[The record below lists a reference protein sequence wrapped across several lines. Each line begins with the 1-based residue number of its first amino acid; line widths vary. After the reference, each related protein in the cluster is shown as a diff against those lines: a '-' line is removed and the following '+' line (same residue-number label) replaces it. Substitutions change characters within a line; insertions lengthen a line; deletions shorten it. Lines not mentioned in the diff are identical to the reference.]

1 MATPAAMN
9 PAPERSPVNTPNTV
23 GALNGPNGSNVSST
37 CAALNP
43 FTPDAPDAPD
53 ALNALIGQPVAH
65 IDTPAAVVDLDA
77 MERNIARMADFARQH
92 RVRWRPHAKLHKSAA
107 LALQLQRAGACGACV
122 QKTSEAEALA
132 AGGVLDLYISNEVV
146 DPAKLRRVARLA
158 AWLAERGGQL
168 ALAVDS
174 SEGIA
179 RLAAAMAEAGSGARI
194 GVFVEIDVGQGRC
207 GVPPGAPAA
216 ALAHAV
222 AAHAPAL
229 RFAGLQA
236 YHGGAQHMV
245 SSAAR
250 RAAIDAVVQAAAHT
264 RDLIESQGLPVPLV
278 TGAGTG
284 TLVHEA
290 ASGVFGEVQAGSF
303 LFMDADYAH
312 NEPAPGQPVFEHA
325 LFIATQVVSVRN
337 AHAVCDAGHKSH
349 AIDSGLPLVA
359 ERAPGQA
366 LHYANGGDEHGL
378 LRRAD
383 ALATLPALGERLWLV
398 PGHCDPTVNLHDV
411 LLGVRGGLQH
421 GVLECCIRVDAR
433 GALT

>member
-43 FTPDAPDAPD
+43 FTPDAPDALN

-158 AWLAERGGQL
+158 AWLAGRGGQL

-290 ASGVFGEVQAGSF
+290 ASGVFGELQAGSF

-421 GVLECCIRVDAR
+421 GVLECVLRVDAR